1 LPGRWLRERRKDHY
15 YRMAKRR
22 GLRSRAAYKLMQI
35 QKKYHLI
42 SPGDVVVDLG
52 AAPGGWLQVARDIV
66 GGAGFTL
73 GVDIKEIRPL
83 GWENV
88 KTLQLDINDED
99 AAVKILEALPREA
112 DVLLSDVAP
121 SLSGVW
127 ELDHAR
133 QIDLARKS
141 LEIASK
147 VLRPGGHALIKV
159 FQGEFL
165 EEFLKDVK
173 TLFSRVRLVKP
184 KASRS
189 RSAEIY
195 VVAMG
200 FRGNPL

>member
-1 LPGRWLRERRKDHY
+1 MPGRWLRERRKDHY

-184 KASRS
+184 KASRP
-189 RSAEIY
+189 RSAEVY

-200 FRGNPL
+200 FRGNPP

>member
-1 LPGRWLRERRKDHY
+1 MPRRWLRERRKDHY

-35 QKKYHLI
+35 QKKYRLI

-66 GGAGFTL
+66 GETGFTL
-73 GVDIKEIRPL
+73 GVDIKEIKPL

-88 KTLQLDINDED
+88 RTLQLDINDED
-99 AAVKILEALPREA
+99 AAVKILKALPREA

-133 QIDLARKS
+133 QIDLAKKS

-147 VLRPGGHALIKV
+147 VLRPGGHILIKV